1 MSKKI
6 PLLSLIIII
15 IATIDSI
22 RNLPSSALFGSSVIF
37 FFIFAAAI
45 FLIPTALVAAELSAT
60 FPEKGGIYYWV
71 NKAFGDKMAMAALW
85 IQWANTIV
93 WYPTILS
100 FIAGTIAYLI
110 NPELTNNPKYVI
122 CMVVCLFWTLTFLN
136 LFGLKI
142 SAKANEICGTVGTIF
157 PLILLISLGFF
168 WYFTNKPSQI
178 EFTLS
183 AITPDF
189 SNKSSWVSLISIMA
203 AFLGMELAGVHITEI
218 KNPQKNFPIAIFV
231 ASLFILLSMLFGS
244 LAIAIVIPKEDISL
258 ISGVLEVFSRFF
270 EAFHLSSFMPLITIL
285 IVLGT
290 FGSIIN
296 WLLAPAK
303 GFLHAAEFGFLPKI
317 FTKTNRYGAPQN
329 VLLLQAILVSLV
341 CTAYLLVPNV
351 DAFYWFITALSTG
364 LYMMMYVLMF
374 LAALFLH
381 HKYQN
386 RPKVFKIP
394 GGSFGIWTISI
405 LGLLGCILTIIIG
418 FFPPDALEF
427 ESLTKYALLI
437 GAGNLVVLSPLP
449 LFYIYKKATSKKSFF

>member
-37 FFIFAAAI
+37 FFFFAAAI

-93 WYPTILS
+93 WYPSILS

-110 NPELTNNPKYVI
+110 NPELSNNSTYVI
-122 CMVVCLFWTLTFLN
+122 FTVITLFWGLTFLN
-136 LFGLKI
+136 LFGLRI
-142 SAKANEICGTVGTIF
+142 SAKANELCGLIGTIF
-157 PLILLISLGFF
+157 PMLLLISLGFLWF
-168 WYFTNKPSQI
+168 FSGKPSQI
-178 EFTLS
+178 
-183 AITPDF
+183 DF
-189 SNKSSWVSLISIMA
+189 SLKSIAPNFSDKSSWVSLISIMA

-218 KNPQKNFPIAIFV
+218 KNPQKNFPRAIFV

-244 LAIAIVIPKEDISL
+244 LAIAVVLPKNEISL

-270 EAFHLSSFMPLITIL
+270 DAFHLSSFMPIITIL
-285 IVLGT
+285 IIFGT
-290 FGSIIN
+290 LGSIIN

-303 GFLHAAEFGFLPKI
+303 GFLHAAEFGFLPPI
-317 FTKTNRYGAPQN
+317 FMKKNRFGAPHN
-329 VLLLQAILVSLV
+329 ILILQAILVSIV
-341 CTAYLLVPNV
+341 CTAYTFVPSVN
-351 DAFYWFITALSTG
+351 AFYWFITALSTG

-374 LAALFLH
+374 LAAIFLH
-381 HKYQN
+381 HRYKD

-394 GGSFGIWTISI
+394 GGNFGMWLTSL
-405 LGLLGCILTIIIG
+405 LGLVGCILTIIIG
-418 FFPPDALEF
+418 FFPPPELKF
-427 ESLTKYALLI
+427 ESISKYALMI
-437 GAGNLVVLSPLP
+437 GLGNVIVLSPLP
-449 LFYIYKKATSKKSFF
+449 LFYIYKNSKKLKFK